1 MFLSATILLL
11 ALATTTLA
19 SPYPLT
25 PRTSYPSCTPHPNNT
40 TPHPRALYL
49 LTNSIPQ
56 NSIISLRI
64 APNGLLSPGSTTP
77 TGGRGGA
84 GLDSTTNK
92 TAETDVLFS
101 QSALRASGRWL
112 VAVNAGSNTLSL
124 FRISRTDATVL
135 IPVGAPVDTGGEF
148 PVSVALKRG
157 LACVANSGARAGVAC
172 FSVHATR
179 GLIPLSRGMLIEFP
193 ELAQS
198 TPPRGPLNSV
208 SHTLFSEDGRTLIT
222 VVKGD
227 PGSNSTRNPTGFLS
241 LLPISARGRPEPE
254 GERRASPNGTAVL
267 FGSAIIPG
275 KNELFATDAS
285 FGAVTLSLPAPGG
298 MGEAPKVLAKT
309 TIANQTATCW
319 ATYSPYT
326 CTAFVTDV
334 AMNRL
339 VEIAPSTGVIKQIM
353 NLPNGNFGMVDFV
366 ADKGGLVYALSP
378 GFPGFVNGTAAVVV
392 VDVRGRGEAGAG
404 FWAGGLGE
412 GDGVDGCWVRV
423 R

>member
-1 MFLSATILLL
+1 MFLSSTIVLL
-11 ALATTTLA
+11 ALATTTVLA

-25 PRTSYPSCTPHPNNT
+25 AHPSCTPNS
-40 TPHPRALYL
+40 TPSSAHPRALYL
-49 LTNSIPQ
+49 LTNSLPQ
-56 NSIISLRI
+56 NTIISLHI
-64 APNGLLSPGSTTP
+64 SPSGLLSPGSTTP

-101 QSALRASGRWL
+101 QSALRASGHYL
-112 VAVNAGSNTLSL
+112 AAVNPGSNTLSL

-135 IPVGAPVDTGGEF
+135 IPVGAPVDTGGGF
-148 PVSVALKRG
+148 PVSVALKGG

-208 SHTLFSEDGRTLIT
+208 SHTLFSEDGRMLIT

-227 PGSNSTRNPTGFLS
+227 PGSNSTRNPSGFLS

-254 GERRASPNGTAVL
+254 KERRASPNGTSVL
-267 FGSAIIPG
+267 FGSTVIPG

-285 FGAVTLSLPAPGG
+285 FGAVTLSLPSASGG
-298 MGEAPKVLAKT
+298 DAPKVLAKT

-339 VEIAPSTGVIKQIM
+339 VEIVPSTGAIKQIM
-353 NLPNGNFGMVDFV
+353 NLPNGNFGMVDLV

-392 VDVRGRGEAGAG
+392 VDVKGGGIRQVQG
-404 FWAGGLGE
+404 FGLGDL
-412 GDGVDGCWVRV
+412 GGRAMGLTVAG
-423 R
+423 